1 VTVLIRIAV
10 FILFGI
16 QFTAG
21 RDQNPAISANS
32 TGRTFTGSQVSS
44 PSCAWLV
51 SRTIRGGASKSRCK
65 TASSNCSAAFGHSMA
80 FEETGNHVLLQL
92 RTGDI
97 LPLIDEGLECALHGS
112 MPAGPLTQ
120 LTPVP
125 HHSRGPLPVI
135 EEINLR
141 FNRRFLW
148 RGCLLSC
155 CRSSSSAA
163 SKSSCLVSSCTFE
176 QHPYCP
182 TASPAEV
189 AHESACRACSAFRR
203 ACRSS

>member
-1 VTVLIRIAV
+1 
-10 FILFGI
+10 
-16 QFTAG
+16 
-21 RDQNPAISANS
+21 
-32 TGRTFTGSQVSS
+32 
-44 PSCAWLV
+44 
-51 SRTIRGGASKSRCK
+51 
-65 TASSNCSAAFGHSMA
+65 MA

-97 LPLIDEGLECALHGS
+97 LPLINEGLECALHGS

-155 CRSSSSAA
+155 WFSKASNSS
-163 SKSSCLVSSCTFE
+163 
-176 QHPYCP
+176 
-182 TASPAEV
+182 
-189 AHESACRACSAFRR
+189 
-203 ACRSS
+203 